1 MASDHDF
8 LHAHF
13 VVIVAL
19 KKSDHI
25 EPILQSSLEDGECL
39 HAVVAGPRIRLS
51 FLFKQLTGK
60 MNGMGQDQVRSVESL
75 RVSSDAVHP
84 AEAIEWSRDS
94 GKLGVFF
101 IERSLE
107 SENILRKQKLDPVN
121 ALDINRSTP
130 LQNGASSD
138 CQQMAVQLQM
148 WAVLC
153 AVISLLWRKHANHG
167 LSCNRPTS
175 SMPIEGAFEQ
185 LPKGLPASRNYPSGK
200 NR

>member
-1 MASDHDF
+1 MGSDHDF

-13 VVIVAL
+13 VVIVLL
-19 KKSDHI
+19 KKPDRI
-25 EPILQSSLEDGECL
+25 EPILQSSLEYGECL
-39 HAVVAGPRIRLS
+39 HAAIAGPRIRLS
-51 FLFKQLTGK
+51 FLFEQLTGK

-107 SENILRKQKLDPVN
+107 SENMWSKQESDLAN
-121 ALDINRSTP
+121 ALDINRSIHMK
-130 LQNGASSD
+130 NSASSD
-138 CQQMAVQLQM
+138 RHKMAAQLQM

-153 AVISLLWRKHANHG
+153 AIISLLWHKHANHG